1 MTTPMEFVLLPHSD
15 APPKT
20 VRAVRVEILETVDD
34 LLITY
39 TVEGADGLRLPAWQ
53 SPARADGLWET
64 TCFELFLQPDGSDGY
79 FEFNFS
85 PSLRWAAYQ
94 FDGHRAGMRD
104 MPLDVPPHIDPCEK
118 QNPFELEV
126 DLELDAIIPEGGLR
140 MGLTAVIEEIDGT
153 KSFWALAHPADEPDF
168 HNRDCFTARLPAP
181 RAS

>member
-1 MTTPMEFVLLPHSD
+1 MAVFHLVPYPE
-15 APPKT
+15 APPKK
-20 VRAVRVEILETVDD
+20 VRAVRVEIVETSSAFSIKYV
-34 LLITY
+34 
-39 TVEGADGLRLPAWQ
+39 VEGAENLHLPESQ
-53 SPARADGLWET
+53 FPARADGLWET
-64 TCFELFLQPDGSDGY
+64 TCLEMFLQPDGTDGY

-85 PSLRWAAYQ
+85 PSRRWAAYQ

-104 MPLDVPPHIDPCEK
+104 MSMAAPPHIDPCER

-126 DLELDAIIPEGGLR
+126 DLELDAIIPGGGLR

-181 RAS
+181 RGS